1 MFTSRHVFGP
11 VMSGRLGRS
20 LGVDPLG
27 ARICDLDCV
36 YCEVGATQALTTSR
50 KRYAPAETVLAELA
64 AWKEEGHPNPDVVT
78 LGGLGEP
85 TLSRECG
92 RIIAGARKILP
103 GVPVAVLTNATLLWD
118 PEARADIQE
127 ADMVLPSMDTLV
139 EEEFRRLNRPHADLD
154 LETIKAGLLTFRA
167 EYRGL
172 IFLEIL
178 LLAGV
183 NDTDANLERL
193 RAYCGELRPDRI
205 DVTTMSRPGA
215 EADARPVDTATLAR
229 FRAALGAES
238 RATKAGSIAPTGS
251 AGDIAWRVA
260 ESIERRPQT
269 VAGLADALGA
279 SPTEIEEALE
289 ALIAAYRVRRHQ
301 MGGEIFFLPTLE

>member
-1 MFTSRHVFGP
+1 MNASRHVFGP

-20 LGVDPLG
+20 LGIDPLG

-36 YCEVGATQALTTSR
+36 YCEVGATQALTKAR

-64 AWKEEGHPNPDVVT
+64 AWKARGYPNPDVVT

-85 TLSRECG
+85 TLSRECAA
-92 RIIAGARKILP
+92 IIAGSREILP

-118 PEARADIQE
+118 PETRADIMG

-154 LETIKAGLLTFRA
+154 LEAIKAGLLTFRA

-172 IFLEIL
+172 IFLEVL
-178 LLAGV
+178 LLSGV

-193 RAYCGELRPDRI
+193 KAYIAQLRPDRV
-205 DVTTMSRPGA
+205 DVTTMSRPGT
-215 EADARPVDTATLAR
+215 DPSARPVDKATLAR
-229 FRAALGAES
+229 FRFALGAES
-238 RATKAGSIAPTGS
+238 HAVEATSAAASAP

-260 ESIERRPQT
+260 DSIERRPQT

-279 SPTEIEEALE
+279 PSTEIEAALE
-289 ALIAAYRVRRHQ
+289 ALIAARRVRRHE
-301 MGGEIFFLPTLE
+301 MSGDTFFLPTLG